1 MEIERA
7 PFGEEFEG
15 RTAELISRGRSRY
28 TFSSRYYGFWSRFGP
43 CPSTDRNGE
52 IADISFGNN
61 SPEDYSKI
69 GGISEEW

>member
-15 RTAELISRGRSRY
+15 RTAELISRGRSQY

-43 CPSTDRNGE
+43 CPSTRSERRDRR
-52 IADISFGNN
+52 
-61 SPEDYSKI
+61 Y
-69 GGISEEW
+69 